1 MSQTE
6 ITDQVIKVIAQE
18 IDSRNNRPAKLSI
31 VSVDDASES
40 PHYFEIVAFDQIDKG
55 KNIFFAIDGSHSS
68 QEFYNGLSIG
78 VYAAGYIG
86 YYGGK
91 QLQLN
96 PENDSIS
103 LGKSYYPK
111 NILIT
116 NEQHAHAVYDEML
129 ALSPVKSFMD
139 FLGVSPDEIFSFDR
153 EIIVSS
159 LSKLLSFCQ
168 EVLEWSL
175 VYEIANLSI
184 VTPGDIIL
192 RDSPLRSNNLK
203 QTYLV
208 KLAAF
213 LTAKGIHLVAVTK
226 NSPVKLELA
235 STFKKIDNY
244 LQDVYKHTYPFSNA
258 EPQWQKLCCWFEIGD
273 DILLSAYPEAK
284 QKKAIKAGE
293 IPTVN
298 LTSMY
303 ARKTLTGGRGM
314 GIFFAARLDYVEKL
328 QNYDWVVV
336 DLNIFDVIPEIE
348 NGKSERN
355 IGLINKIF
363 YELTRLTQE
372 HYILGYPY
380 PLVEVHSFVT
390 IKDQFKGELMNRVK
404 YALYH
409 DQRMDHVDIENL
421 FLDLNDRF

>member
-1 MSQTE
+1 MSQSE
-6 ITDQVIKVIAQE
+6 ITDQVVKIIAKE

-31 VSVDDASES
+31 VSIDDASES
-40 PHYFEIVAFDQIDKG
+40 PHYFEIIPFDEIDKG
-55 KNIFFAIDGSHSS
+55 KNIIFSVDGSYSS

-78 VYAAGYIG
+78 VYTAGYIG

-91 QLQLN
+91 QLKLN
-96 PENDSIS
+96 TEDDPVS
-103 LGKSYYPK
+103 LGKSYYPN

-116 NEQHAHAVYDEML
+116 NDEHANAVYDEML
-129 ALSPVKSFMD
+129 ELVPVKSFMD
-139 FLGVSPDEIFSFDR
+139 FLGALPDDVFSFGRD
-153 EIIVSS
+153 IIVSS

-168 EVLEWSL
+168 EILEWSL
-175 VYEIANLSI
+175 IYEIANLSI
-184 VTPGDIIL
+184 VTPGDMIL
-192 RDSPLRSNNLK
+192 RDSPLRSNNIK
-203 QTYLV
+203 QSFLI
-208 KLAAF
+208 KLATF
-213 LTAKGIHLVAVTK
+213 LASKEMHLVAVTK

-244 LQDVYKHTYPFSNA
+244 LQDVYKHTYPFNNTQ
-258 EPQWQKLCCWFEIGD
+258 PKWQKLCCWFEVGD

-284 QKKAIKAGE
+284 QKKAVKSGE
-293 IPTVN
+293 MATVS

-328 QNYDWVVV
+328 QNYDWVVI
-336 DLNIFDVIPEIE
+336 DLNIFDVIPGIE
-348 NGKSERN
+348 KGNTDRN
-355 IGLINKIF
+355 IGLISKIF

-380 PLVEVHSFVT
+380 PLVEVHSFT
-390 IKDQFKGELMNRVK
+390 SIKDQFKAELMNRVK

-421 FLDLNDRF
+421 FLNLNDRF